1 LTFPDLCAIIKL
13 QIEKIAIFAQGG
25 NRMRNRGLVPWRRKG
40 FLPSVFDV
48 FDSDDFFDLFNLN
61 PVKTDL
67 RETENEY
74 IVEADL
80 PGYNKENI
88 EISFED
94 DILTISAKYDE
105 VSEEKGESFIHR
117 ERRRGNYS
125 RSIPIPSNVDSDKI
139 KASFN
144 NGVLKVILP
153 KLETSKPRGR
163 IIDIE

>member
-1 LTFPDLCAIIKL
+1 MRGRDLI
-13 QIEKIAIFAQGG
+13 
-25 NRMRNRGLVPWRRKG
+25 PWRRRG

-48 FDSDDFFDLFNLN
+48 FGSDDVFDVFNLN
-61 PVKTDL
+61 PVRADL

-88 EISFED
+88 EIRYED
-94 DILTISAKYDE
+94 DMLTISAKYDE
-105 VSEEKGESFIHR
+105 VKEEKGDSFIHR
-117 ERRRGNYS
+117 ERRRGNFS
-125 RSIPIPSNVDSDKI
+125 RSIPMPSNVRSDEI

-144 NGVLKVILP
+144 NGVLKVVLP
-153 KLETSKPRGR
+153 KLEPSKPRGR